1 MTSWT
6 LPETVEVAG
15 KACQINADYRDILD
29 ILSRMNN
36 PEEPMNVRL
45 MVSLTLFYEDFQ
57 KISPIDYPE
66 AWKKLCWFING
77 GEEESNSRPSPKR
90 IDWDQDQ
97 PLIVADINRVAGCEV
112 RALPFLHWWTFLACF
127 RGIGEGQ
134 LSTVVGIR
142 EKRRKG
148 KKLDN
153 WERDFYRENR
163 AMVDFQTHY
172 TPEEDE
178 ILKKWLGEG

>member
-1 MTSWT
+1 MTGWT
-6 LPETVEVAG
+6 LPETVEVSG
-15 KACQINADYRDILD
+15 KDYRVNADYRDILD
-29 ILSRMNN
+29 IISRLNN
-36 PEEPMNVRL
+36 SGEPERVRL
-45 MVSLTLFYEDFQ
+45 TVALALFYEDFPQ
-57 KISPIDYPE
+57 LPPIDYPE
-66 AWKKLCWFING
+66 AWRKLCWFING
-77 GEEESNSRPSPKR
+77 GEEETDSGPSPKR

-148 KKLDN
+148 KKLDS

-163 AMVDFQTHY
+163 VMVDFQTHY